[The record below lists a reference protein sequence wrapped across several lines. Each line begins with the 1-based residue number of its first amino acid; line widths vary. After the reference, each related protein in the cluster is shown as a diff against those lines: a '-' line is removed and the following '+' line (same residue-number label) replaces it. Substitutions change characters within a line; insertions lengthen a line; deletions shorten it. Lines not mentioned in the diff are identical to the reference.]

1 MWQLLKGHDHLQDEF
16 SIFFDHLRPSASR
29 MGDFEEINWTEEKE
43 YEFDGFEEVSLPD
56 VEEEDEPPKMHVAT
70 KNKKRK
76 EIGGQNNDKVGLG
89 YLTSP
94 RIWTLRKCMPVR
106 VNVSYQET

>member
-1 MWQLLKGHDHLQDEF
+1 M
-16 SIFFDHLRPSASR
+16 
-29 MGDFEEINWTEEKE
+29 
-43 YEFDGFEEVSLPD
+43 PD
-56 VEEEDEPPKMHVAT
+56 VEEEDEPPKMHTAS

-94 RIWTLRKCMPVR
+94 HIWTPSKHKSVRINVCIEILQQPIKILRKGMKCFHCALRPSSIIVL
-106 VNVSYQET
+106 VLSGYTQSVAPALPDSLWG

>member
-1 MWQLLKGHDHLQDEF
+1 M
-16 SIFFDHLRPSASR
+16 
-29 MGDFEEINWTEEKE
+29 
-43 YEFDGFEEVSLPD
+43 SLPD
-56 VEEEDEPPKMHVAT
+56 VEEEDEPPKIHAAS

-94 RIWTLRKCMPVR
+94 HIWTLSKCMLTR
-106 VNVSYQET
+106 INVLIYHT